1 MPKDRSNSK
10 ILIKLSDKL
19 KIHGGGN
26 AGEAMTKKMVTLNEL
41 LEIKDF
47 ATRVTLVN
55 KQGNLMN
62 PITHVTIMEGP
73 DLYEWVTGGEFVLT
87 TWYAFSKNPELQ
99 EKAFRELA
107 PRISAIGIKTG
118 RFIERIPLQILQ
130 IADQYQLPVFEVK
143 TAVKFRELV
152 QTITSEIQNYQTNML
167 IEVEKNYQKLIHTSL
182 NSDDVTSLVNVLGN
196 QLHKN
201 CFCLNHERKMVAS
214 WGRRGSRKQDFLNW
228 VDKIKDGFSDKIPTD
243 AGYCIDM
250 LHIFDCYARSQLV
263 GQFVIVEE
271 GSLSEKERLIGQQGA
286 SFLAIKL
293 WDIYET
299 LQKTAEHFWHELRA
313 KKILQEEIIAEKFA
327 ELGINL
333 QSPYKL
339 ILFSKGNNRVRNY
352 LLDKFLIEE
361 DKYYVLL
368 CGSKEASHIINIFKK
383 DNKEHGGDATLVV
396 SSDFKNLEQIS
407 DNYEMAANVMY
418 ILVRLHFCGVR
429 KVEEWLP
436 FSLLM
441 YCRQSPE
448 YNFIKTQ
455 VLDELL
461 DYDKRYQASLLD
473 SLTTTLLAN
482 SLEEAAEKLHIH
494 INTLRY
500 RLGKIKE
507 ITQKNYFKMTDRYFL
522 LLCIMIRKME
532 HEEL

>member
-1 MPKDRSNSK
+1 
-10 ILIKLSDKL
+10 
-19 KIHGGGN
+19 
-26 AGEAMTKKMVTLNEL
+26 MVTLIEL

-47 ATRVTLVN
+47 AERVTLVN
-55 KQGNLMN
+55 KLGDLNKQ
-62 PITHVTIMEGP
+62 ITHVTIMEGP

-99 EKAFRELA
+99 EKAFEKLA

-118 RFIERIPLQILQ
+118 RFIEKIPPKILQ
-130 IADQYQLPVFEVK
+130 IADRYGLPVFEVK

-152 QTITSEIQNYQTNML
+152 QTITSEIQNYQTNLL

-182 NSDDVTSLVNVLGN
+182 NCDSVGALVNVLGN

-214 WGRRGSRKQDFLNW
+214 WGRRGTKKQDFLNW
-228 VDKIKDGFSDKIPTD
+228 LAKLENEAEEKICTD
-243 AGYCIDM
+243 AGYSIEM
-250 LHIFDCYARSQLV
+250 LHVFECYARSQLV
-263 GQFVIVEE
+263 GQFVIVEQVA
-271 GSLSEKERLIGQQGA
+271 LSEKERLIGQQGA

-293 WDIYET
+293 WDYYET
-299 LQKTAEHFWHELRA
+299 LQKKVEHFWRDLREL
-313 KKILQEEIIAEKFA
+313 KILQEGAIAEKLLA
-327 ELGINL
+327 LGFSL
-333 QSPYKL
+333 QQQYRL
-339 ILFSKGNNRVRNY
+339 ILFSKNNTRIRDY

-361 DKYYVLL
+361 DKYYILF
-368 CGSKEASHIINIFKK
+368 CGSKEAVPIINLFKK
-383 DNKEHGGDATLVV
+383 DSKEHDSVVTVVV
-396 SSDFKNLEQIS
+396 SPEFSRLEQIK
-407 DNYEMAANVMY
+407 NHYEMAVNVME
-418 ILVRLHFCGVR
+418 LLDKLHVYGVR

-448 YNFIKTQ
+448 YSFIKAT
-455 VLDELL
+455 VLDKLL
-461 DYDKRYQASLLD
+461 DYDTRYQASLLD
-473 SLTTTLLAN
+473 SLTAAILES

-507 ITQKNYFKMTDRYFL
+507 ITQKNYFKMSDRYFL
-522 LLCIMIRKME
+522 LLCIMILKME
-532 HEEL
+532 KQSL